1 MSGNARHIYTCPGV
15 SKTLFEH
22 YSYNSVILPLPTRC
36 NSHLRLKAL
45 DGQFLQLRA
54 HDLLYSKAKYKISA
68 KLQWDQPLVVSVVL
82 FFRTAPFIITALPG
96 KHSQCLWYTQGCIL
110 YSTSTQRFCLPS
122 ISVKVHWQT
131 STGKDLTLFNLLR
144 LPTTNKP
151 CKKNN

>member
-1 MSGNARHIYTCPGV
+1 MSENARHIYTCPGV

-54 HDLLYSKAKYKISA
+54 HDLLYSKAKYKISG

-82 FFRTAPFIITALPG
+82 SFVQL
-96 KHSQCLWYTQGCIL
+96 HS
-110 YSTSTQRFCLPS
+110 
-122 ISVKVHWQT
+122 
-131 STGKDLTLFNLLR
+131 LLR
-144 LPTTNKP
+144 LCLVSIRNVFGTHRDAYFTVHPPKDFACHPFLSRCIGKQALPRT
-151 CKKNN
+151 